1 MKTTRTVIVAAM
13 LVVAAL
19 TLLAAWWLWP
29 RVRVD
34 AVAARKGRIAAYV
47 DERATTR
54 LPQTYLVTTPSAGR
68 VAAIS
73 LVEGTPVKKGE
84 VVVQFVPRDVELA
97 VREAKAV
104 VERLQAAVKQSGDT
118 SVEEIALKQSREFV
132 KSTADTVK
140 AAAERVK
147 AGKARADYAAI
158 ILSRTRRLFK
168 NDAQTQEDLDR
179 ANLEMTQADADRA
192 QAGFIHAAMVSIQ
205 AATNLM
211 PEMIEKYTLRK
222 ILGKNVQEKQLT
234 EALVRLDQAKRQQE
248 LGQMRSEIDGVVL
261 HRFQSDE
268 GYCTAGTKLLEIG
281 NPADLEVEAD
291 LLSVDVAQIR
301 TGYRVEIYGPA
312 VGPTPARGTVDRV
325 YPAGFTKLS
334 SLGVEQQ
341 RVKAIVRFD
350 SAELK
355 RLQTERG
362 LGVGYRVR
370 VRILSPA
377 RENALIVPRSALFR
391 GPDRVWQLYVV
402 RGGRA
407 RIQTVALGVIN
418 DDFAEVTEGL
428 EEGNLVV
435 LTPEST
441 LSDGQRVTPVV
452 RPPSQADATAVSE
465 PLQNDGD

>member
-1 MKTTRTVIVAAM
+1 MKLTRPLI
-13 LVVAAL
+13 VVAVA
-19 TLLAAWWLWP
+19 LAAVLASLGAWWFWP

-34 AVAARKGRIAAYV
+34 AVAVRRGPIAAYV
-47 DERATTR
+47 DERAITR

-68 VAAIS
+68 VAAVT
-73 LVEGTPVKKGE
+73 LVEGTPVKKGQL
-84 VVVQFVPRDVELA
+84 VAQFVPLDMDLA
-97 VREAKAV
+97 VKEAEATA
-104 VERLQAAVKQSGDT
+104 ERLKAAVKQSGDT
-118 SVEEIALKQSREFV
+118 SVEEVALRQSREFV

-147 AGKARADYAAI
+147 AASARTEYAKTVLARA
-158 ILSRTRRLFK
+158 RKLFK
-168 NDAQTQEDLDR
+168 KDAQSQEDLDR
-179 ANLEMTQADADRA
+179 AVLEMAQADADHA

-211 PEMIEKYTLRK
+211 PEMIEKYILRK
-222 ILGKNVQEKQLT
+222 ILGKDVQEKQLT
-234 EALVRLDQAKRQQE
+234 EALVRLDQVKRQRE
-248 LGQMRSEIDGVVL
+248 LGAMTSETDGVVL

-268 GYCTAGTKLLEIG
+268 GYYTAGTKLLEIG

-291 LLSVDVAQIR
+291 LLSVDVAQVR
-301 TGYRVEIYGPA
+301 PGYRVEVYGPA
-312 VGPTPARGTVDRV
+312 IGSTPAQGTVHRI

-341 RVKAIVRFD
+341 RVKAIIRFD
-350 SAELK
+350 PAELK
-355 RLQTERG
+355 RLRSERG
-362 LGVGYRVR
+362 IGVGYRVR

-391 GPDRVWQLYVV
+391 GPGRVWQLYAV
-402 RGGRA
+402 RGGRL
-407 RIQTVALGVIN
+407 RIQDVTLGVIN

-441 LSDGQRVTPVV
+441 LSDRQRVTPVL
-452 RPPSQADATAVSE
+452 RPPRSETTAASE